1 MGMQHRLP
9 QSNIEV
15 GTTEAA
21 ITTDAMQTAQI
32 QIKVVAAPLPLLT
45 TMKEGIANT
54 RILKQ
59 IGGGTTVK
67 SAHIT
72 IQTTTTTIT
81 FAVILFQFN
90 TATTTIGVH
99 HLCPVNTTMGLQIPV
114 NTTMGL
120 QIPLLGTIVVD
131 AIVVDTVVVDTVVV
145 DTIVVDAIVVDT
157 IVVDTIVVDVD
168 TNVGNQ
174 SLLSVM

>member
-15 GTTEAA
+15 ATTEAA

-99 HLCPVNTTMGLQIPV
+99 HLCPVNTTMGLQIP
-114 NTTMGL
+114 
-120 QIPLLGTIVVD
+120 LLGTIVVD